1 MMSAMAT
8 TTDETTRQLHL
19 LAALVRQRRLALGF
33 SSQDKAAEAC
43 GLSHMTYRHVEGGRT
58 VSPATYSKVEARFDF
73 LAGSCQAVANG
84 ADSIKLTD
92 GTELFAGA
100 RSRPAMEDLADE
112 LKSAI
117 TSAAS
122 LTAPELTLRQT
133 QEMTDKV
140 VEALRRRGYLPKG
153 S

>member
-8 TTDETTRQLHL
+8 TTDETTRQLRL
-19 LAALVRQRRLALGF
+19 LAALVRQRRVALGF

-43 GLSHMTYRHVEGGRT
+43 GLSHMTYRHVESGRS
-58 VSPATYSKVEARFDF
+58 VSDSTYAKVESRFGF
-73 LAGSCQAVANG
+73 LAGSCRAVVDG
-84 ADSIKLTD
+84 ADSIKLED
-92 GTELFAGA
+92 GAELFAGA
-100 RSRPAMEDLADE
+100 ISRPAMDGLADD

-122 LTAPELTLRQT
+122 LTAPELTLRQA
-133 QEMTDKV
+133 QEMTEKV
-140 VEALRRRGYLPKG
+140 VEELRRRGYLPKG

>member
-8 TTDETTRQLHL
+8 TTDETTRQLNL
-19 LAALVRQRRLALGF
+19 LAALVRQRRLALGL
-33 SSQDKAAEAC
+33 SSQDKAAEVC
-43 GLSHMTYRHVEGGRT
+43 GLSHMTYRHVENGRT
-58 VSPATYSKVEARFDF
+58 VSASTYAKIETRFGI

-84 ADSIKLTD
+84 ADSLKLED
-92 GTELFAGA
+92 GSELFADA
-100 RSRPAMEDLADE
+100 QSRPAMDGLADE

-140 VEALRRRGYLPKG
+140 VEELRRRGYLPKKP
-153 S
+153 